1 MVWKVAGPVGIDVCH
16 LGNPGVI
23 CCFRQDDVIVD
34 PGPASSV
41 PNLLEGLDGFVPS
54 AILLT
59 HVHLDHASASGVLM
73 DLWPET
79 ELWVHESGAPHM
91 IDPERLVA
99 SATRLYGDM
108 MDELWGEIRPV
119 DAGRVRA
126 LAGGEEIGDWEV
138 AYTPGHARH
147 HVSYLHRPSATAFTG
162 DVAGMRIGSGPV
174 LPPTPPPDI
183 DLPAWRRS
191 IDQIESWSPARLALT
206 HFGSFDD
213 VADHLAALRVNLD
226 MVGRWG
232 SDLELE
238 AFSAEMD
245 GWLRSESG
253 DEAAD
258 AYSQVMP
265 ADACFAGLERARL
278 KGTA

>member
-1 MVWKVAGPVGIDVCH
+1 MVWAVAGPVGIDVCH

-41 PNLLEGLDGFVPS
+41 PNLLEGLGGFVPR

-73 DLWPET
+73 ELWPEA
-79 ELWVHESGAPHM
+79 ELWVHEAGAPHM

-99 SATRLYGDM
+99 SATRLYGDRM
-108 MDELWGEIRPV
+108 EELWGDIRPV

-147 HVSYLHRPSATAFTG
+147 HVSYLHRPSMTAFTG
-162 DVAGMRIGSGPV
+162 DVAGMRIGEGPV

-183 DLPAWRRS
+183 DLPAWRDS
-191 IDQIESWSPARLALT
+191 LDALDAWEPSALALT
-206 HFGSFDD
+206 HFGTYED
-213 VADHLAALRVNLD
+213 VDDHLGSLRGNLE

-232 SDLELE
+232 TELDLDG
-238 AFSAEMD
+238 FSAEMD
-245 GWLRSESG
+245 RWLRTESG

-258 AYSQVMP
+258 AYAQVMP
-265 ADACFAGLERARL
+265 ADACYAGLERARL

>member
-1 MVWKVAGPVGIDVCH
+1 MVWAVAGPVGIDVCH

-41 PNLLEGLDGFVPS
+41 PNLLEGLDGFVPR

-73 DLWPET
+73 ELWPEA
-79 ELWVHESGAPHM
+79 ELWVHEAGAPHM

-99 SATRLYGDM
+99 SATRLYGDR
-108 MDELWGEIRPV
+108 MDELWGDIRPV
-119 DAGRVRA
+119 DAGRVRV

-147 HVSYLHRPSATAFTG
+147 HVSYLHRPSMTAFTG
-162 DVAGMRIGSGPV
+162 DVAGMRIGEGPV

-191 IDQIESWSPARLALT
+191 LEAIDSWGPSALALT
-206 HFGSFDD
+206 HFGTFGD
-213 VADHLAALRVNLD
+213 VDDHLGSLRSNLE

-232 SDLELE
+232 TELDLDG
-238 AFSAEMD
+238 FSAEMD
-245 GWLRSESG
+245 RWLRTESG

-258 AYSQVMP
+258 AYAQVMP
-265 ADACFAGLERARL
+265 ADACYAGLERARL

>member
-1 MVWKVAGPVGIDVCH
+1 MVWAVAGPVGIDVCH

-41 PNLLEGLDGFVPS
+41 PNLLEGLDGFVPR

-73 DLWPET
+73 ELWPEA
-79 ELWVHESGAPHM
+79 ELWVHEVGAPHV

-99 SATRLYGDM
+99 SATRLYGERM
-108 MDELWGEIRPV
+108 EELWGEIRPV

-147 HVSYLHRPSATAFTG
+147 HVSYLHRPSMTAFTG
-162 DVAGMRIGSGPV
+162 DVAGMRIGEGPV

-183 DLPAWRRS
+183 DLPAWRDSLER
-191 IDQIESWSPARLALT
+191 IDAWGPSALALT
-206 HFGSFDD
+206 HFGTYGD
-213 VADHLAALRVNLD
+213 VSEHLGSLRSNLE
-226 MVGRWG
+226 MVGLWG
-232 SDLELE
+232 AEHDPDG
-238 AFSAEMD
+238 FSAAMD
-245 GWLRSESG
+245 EWLRTESG

-258 AYSQVMP
+258 AYAQVMP
-265 ADACFAGLERARL
+265 ADACYAGLERARL

>member
-1 MVWKVAGPVGIDVCH
+1 MVWAVAGPVGIDVCH

-41 PNLLEGLDGFVPS
+41 PNLLEGLDGFVPR

-73 DLWPET
+73 ELWPEA
-79 ELWVHESGAPHM
+79 ELWVHEVGAPHM
-91 IDPERLVA
+91 IDPERLIA
-99 SATRLYGDM
+99 SATRLYGDR
-108 MDELWGEIRPV
+108 MDELWGDIRPV

-147 HVSYLHRPSATAFTG
+147 HVSYLHRPSMTAFTG
-162 DVAGMRIGSGPV
+162 DVAGMRIGEGPV

-191 IDQIESWSPARLALT
+191 LEAIDAWGPSALALT
-206 HFGSFDD
+206 HFGTYGD
-213 VADHLAALRVNLD
+213 VDDHLGSLRSNLE
-226 MVGRWG
+226 MVGRWCTEL
-232 SDLELE
+232 DLDG
-238 AFSAEMD
+238 FSAEMD
-245 GWLRSESG
+245 RWLRTESG

-258 AYSQVMP
+258 AYAQVMP
-265 ADACFAGLERARL
+265 ADACYAGLERARL

>member
-1 MVWKVAGPVGIDVCH
+1 MVCEVAGPDGIDVCH

-41 PNLLEGLDGFVPS
+41 PNLLEGLDGFVPR

-73 DLWPET
+73 ELWPEA
-79 ELWVHESGAPHM
+79 ELWVHEAGAPHM
-91 IDPERLVA
+91 IDPERLIA
-99 SATRLYGDM
+99 SATRLYGDRM
-108 MDELWGEIRPV
+108 EELWGEIRPV
-119 DAGRVRA
+119 EADRVRV

-147 HVSYLHRPSATAFTG
+147 HVSYLHRPSMTAFTG
-162 DVAGMRIGSGPV
+162 DVAGMRIGEGPV

-183 DLPAWRRS
+183 DLPAWRDS
-191 IDQIESWSPARLALT
+191 LEAIDAWEPSMLALT
-206 HFGSFDD
+206 HFGTYENVD
-213 VADHLAALRVNLD
+213 DHLGALRSNLE

-232 SDLELE
+232 AELDPDGF
-238 AFSAEMD
+238 ADEMD
-245 GWLRSESG
+245 RWLRAESG

-258 AYSQVMP
+258 AYAQVMP
-265 ADACFAGLERARL
+265 ADACYAGLERARL